1 MYKFWK
7 VIAVFLLFGI
17 NWGLVYVV
25 SEQINVDWE
34 FCKVTR
40 DLFIYLFANQCKK
53 VHADYVSEGAMYW
66 QSIAILMLWCSIN

>member
-25 SEQINVDWE
+25 SEQINVD
-34 FCKVTR
+34 
-40 DLFIYLFANQCKK
+40 
-53 VHADYVSEGAMYW
+53 
-66 QSIAILMLWCSIN
+66 